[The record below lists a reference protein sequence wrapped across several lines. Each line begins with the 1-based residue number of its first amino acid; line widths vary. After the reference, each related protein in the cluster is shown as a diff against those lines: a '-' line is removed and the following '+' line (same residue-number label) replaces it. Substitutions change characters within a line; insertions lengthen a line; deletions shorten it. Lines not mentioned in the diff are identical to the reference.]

1 MSSYQNRL
9 QSYSGSIGENEGQLN
24 NYLAKKGAV
33 AVENR
38 DTIVKAKSALQAHL
52 TGEFIKGAGFEG
64 AIRTG
69 KPMLGKGLSWL
80 DKKTGFSKAV
90 DKKAGISDF
99 KPDSKSG
106 VENVGDD
113 AKPSGLD
120 GLEGED
126 IPTTRT
132 TSLFRQNNNVLG
144 NMKEDYQGN
153 QESGESKSSGESKTQ
168 DGGDGDMEMSDR
180 GSGAG
185 ETKTPDK
192 GINSG
197 EETGKNKLGVDEDD
211 SISAE
216 PAEAADIPDVVTAGA
231 DDAVTTAA
239 TEGGDAAATTALE
252 TAGTALDATGV
263 GAIVGIPLQLAGI
276 ALEGAGVYEA
286 GKAVVDWFKEDI
298 LGDKTKV
305 NPVLQKAP
313 PVVSTLAG
321 IGAQAT
327 PTFDSTMDAPRGIGS
342 W

>member
-33 AVENR
+33 ATENR
-38 DTIVKAKSALQAHL
+38 DTIKNAKNALQAHL

-90 DKKAGISDF
+90 DEKAGISDF

-106 VENVGDD
+106 VENIGDD
-113 AKPSGLD
+113 AKPSGID

-126 IPTTRT
+126 LPTTRT

-153 QESGESKSSGESKTQ
+153 QETKSSSGESKTQ
-168 DGGDGDMEMSDR
+168 DGGDGDMEMSDI
-180 GSGAG
+180 GAG

-211 SISAE
+211 SISAD

-276 ALEGAGVYEA
+276 ALEGAGVFEA

-298 LGDKTKV
+298 LGDKQKV
-305 NPVLQKAP
+305 NPTLIKTPAA
-313 PVVSTLAG
+313 VSTLAG

-327 PTFDSTMDAPRGIGS
+327 PTFDSTMDAPRGVGS